1 MLDKETYKKELI
13 RMWDSLR
20 DDEYY
25 KGYDNCAGVICEKCP
40 LHGFDYGCS
49 CSLSTV
55 EIYNAVEKWS
65 KEHPKPKYKVSQLE
79 YDILRIAIDYSIK
92 DTIFDDFYMLT
103 ELLEKGYF
111 KGTTLETNVRDYFDN
126 CEVEDDNEKNN
137 NGGNDC
143 DRNQEKNFRR

>member
-1 MLDKETYKKELI
+1 M
-13 RMWDSLR
+13 
-20 DDEYY
+20 
-25 KGYDNCAGVICEKCP
+25 
-40 LHGFDYGCS
+40 
-49 CSLSTV
+49 
-55 EIYNAVEKWS
+55 
-65 KEHPKPKYKVSQLE
+65 E